1 MYLIKICSNVGYFE
15 KQSILSRETYKFTIS
30 LLEHFNVTFQF
41 VLCGNLGHLESVN
54 V

>member
-30 LLEHFNVTFQF
+30 LLEHFNMTFQF
-41 VLCGNLGHLESVN
+41 ILCGNLRPLENVN
-54 V
+54 L